1 MTLTFSRVSLL
12 TSSCVIRTLGLRFT
26 RSYSPPV
33 EMPGKIKNYGVWVA
47 IPTSMEAERA
57 NIDDTSP
64 HIELT
69 FTDDA
74 GDHRAAIN
82 VKSTDRHESRL
93 VYWLNRTLQH
103 SITDNLQNLNSGF
116 QALHGE
122 DGLDFIRQRLVRI
135 EDGAVLPHDVPGP
148 NNDILDDLTPILQDG
163 IDRKATIYLFGSMF
177 ADNGATSGRDT
188 GIHDIHMNQGSL
200 PRFDNGT
207 YQDGALFLHFDD
219 DDHWEGGELVSRRGN
234 KTTSLTAS

>member
-1 MTLTFSRVSLL
+1 MQ
-12 TSSCVIRTLGLRFT
+12 
-26 RSYSPPV
+26 
-33 EMPGKIKNYGVWVA
+33 A
-47 IPTSMEAERA
+47 DRA
-57 NIDDTSP
+57 QIDSKSP

-82 VKSTDRHESRL
+82 VKSMDKHDSRL
-93 VYWLNRTLQH
+93 VYWLNRSLQH
-103 SITDNLQNLNSGF
+103 SITDTFQNLKPGF

-122 DGLDFIRQRLVRI
+122 NGLDFIRQKIVRI
-135 EDGAVLPHDVPGP
+135 DDGAVLPHEASPP
-148 NNDILDDLTPILQDG
+148 NDDIVDEVVPILQDG

-177 ADNGATSGRDT
+177 DDDGATSGSGS

-219 DDHWEGGELVSRRGN
+219 DDHWEGVFLAFASQRIPTWDDSGKPKHDAQELVEIIESDGGN
-234 KTTSLTAS
+234 VQGEPTDR